1 MLDIIKKSIDE
12 PKIAFK
18 YLLSPSKTIK
28 FIEKKYFSLPSL
40 NFLEKIKK
48 KIIKKFIVFF
58 WLFFS
63 KRNKNIKFFFFEKN
77 EPIEKIYFEKEE
89 INSLDNSK
97 SALNSLA
104 YNGII
109 VIENALPQSEHNLI
123 QNYFL
128 KLENVKDAYNKNHWE
143 QIPKIYK
150 TESKLRIVSSKKI
163 HEFNELSKLSS
174 FFSKKVYGKDYKNNA
189 EFYLDKALRI
199 PEDKVKGD
207 NFIHI
212 DRYVPNMKI
221 LYYPFEINL
230 DNAPFTYCLG
240 SHKINKNYTDFVLKG
255 LRFDETEEGSD
266 FFLKNKKKITAK
278 ENSLV
283 ITLTSGFHGRSS
295 FNKLKSR
302 MIVFLQFASYNK
314 LSLIRI

>member
-12 PKIAFK
+12 PKIAFQ
-18 YLLSPSKTIK
+18 YLLSPLKILK

-40 NFLEKIKK
+40 NYLEKIKK
-48 KIIKKFIVFF
+48 IILKKFIVHF

-63 KRNKNIKFFFFEKN
+63 KRNKNIKFFFFDES
-77 EPIEKIYFEKEE
+77 EPIEKFYFEKQE
-89 INSLDNSK
+89 INILDNNE

-109 VIENALPQSEHNLI
+109 VIENALPQNEHNLI

-128 KLENVKDAYNKNHWE
+128 ELENFKDAYNKNHWE
-143 QIPKIYK
+143 QMPKIYK
-150 TESKLRIVSSKKI
+150 TENKLRMVSSKRI

-174 FFSKKVYGKDYKNNA
+174 FFSKKVYGKDYTNNA

-199 PEDKVKGD
+199 PEDKIKGD

-221 LYYPFEINL
+221 LYYPFEVNL

-255 LRFDETEEGSD
+255 KRFDETEEGSD
-266 FFLKNKKKITAK
+266 FFLKNKKKITSK
-278 ENSLV
+278 ENSLI

-314 LSLIRI
+314 LSLIKI

>member
-1 MLDIIKKSIDE
+1 MLDVIKKSIDE
-12 PKIAFK
+12 PKIAFQ
-18 YLLSPSKTIK
+18 YLLSPSKTLK
-28 FIEKKYFSLPSL
+28 FFEKKYFSLPSL
-40 NFLEKIKK
+40 DFLEKIKK
-48 KIIKKFIVFF
+48 IVLKKFIVHF

-63 KRNKNIKFFFFEKN
+63 KRNKNIKFFFFEKS
-77 EPIEKIYFEKEE
+77 EPIEKIYFEKKE
-89 INSLDNSK
+89 INFLDNSEFVL
-97 SALNSLA
+97 SSLA

-109 VIENALPQSEHNLI
+109 VIENALPQNEHNLI
-123 QNYFL
+123 QNYFV
-128 KLENVKDAYNKNHWE
+128 KLENVKVAYNKNHWE
-143 QIPKIYK
+143 QMPKIYK
-150 TESKLRIVSSKKI
+150 TENKLRMVSTKKI
-163 HEFNELSKLSS
+163 HEFSELSKLSS

-189 EFYLDKALRI
+189 EFYLDRALRI
-199 PEDKVKGD
+199 PEDKIKGD

-240 SHKINKNYTDFVLKG
+240 SHKINKNYTDFVLNGK
-255 LRFDETEEGSD
+255 RFDETEEGSD

-283 ITLTSGFHGRSS
+283 IALTSGFHGRSS

-302 MIVFLQFASYNK
+302 MIVFLQFTSYNK
-314 LSLIRI
+314 LSLIKI